1 VDRPLSLGRAV
12 VKLLRQS
19 GDDRATAGHGYPI
32 VATMSLTR
40 VRISGGVIT
49 SPNARDG
56 ARRDGLLDAHGP
68 SSHRSSRSLDIRNV
82 DTHNRIRNVD
92 MRSRIRNVDM
102 RTRSGRNPLG

>member
-1 VDRPLSLGRAV
+1 MIEPQQGTVIP
-12 VKLLRQS
+12 
-19 GDDRATAGHGYPI
+19 Y

-68 SSHRSSRSLDIRNV
+68 SSHRSSRSLDIR
-82 DTHNRIRNVD
+82 RNSRSCSED
-92 MRSRIRNVDM
+92 SSRSRIRNEDIPI
-102 RTRSGRNPLG
+102 RIRNEHNPQGQRRY

>member
-1 VDRPLSLGRAV
+1 MIEPQQGTVIP
-12 VKLLRQS
+12 
-19 GDDRATAGHGYPI
+19 Y

-82 DTHNRIRNVD
+82 DTHSRIRIVD

-102 RTRSGRNPLG
+102 RNCIRSVDMRTRSGRNPLG